1 MTLCNVVALIAAAKV
16 AAGTI
21 ISTVVCRSLTSAQ
34 NVQGRGIFLINK
46 LSQTK
51 RWEKV
56 SAAKTTNAEVYVVS
70 HYIDNPLLVGGKKF
84 DLRLYALVTSFKP
97 LKVYLSDLGFARFCN
112 VKYDTEGDNDLDNKY
127 MHLTNVAVQKH
138 GDEYN
143 NLHGNKWALSKLRL
157 WLEGT
162 QGAAFLLCS
171 VSVARSRVCL

>member
-1 MTLCNVVALIAAAKV
+1 MCSPPT
-16 AAGTI
+16 
-21 ISTVVCRSLTSAQ
+21 STNCI
-34 NVQGRGIFLINK
+34 QGRGIFLINK

-56 SAAKTTNAEVYVVS
+56 AVASKAITPEVYVVS

-138 GDEYN
+138 GVEYN
-143 NLHGNKWALSKLRL
+143 NLHGNKWAVSKLRL

-162 QGAAFLLCS
+162 QGTPCLSIFSWSLCS
-171 VSVARSRVCL
+171 TVACLWCCLLLH